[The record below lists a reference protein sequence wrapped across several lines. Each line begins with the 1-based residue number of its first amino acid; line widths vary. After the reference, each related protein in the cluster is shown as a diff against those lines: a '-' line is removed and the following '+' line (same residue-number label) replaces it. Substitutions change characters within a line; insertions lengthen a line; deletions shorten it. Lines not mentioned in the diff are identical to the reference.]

1 MKPTRR
7 AMALAA
13 HGLLATVGRVLSED
27 DPSILGGSWAVAPA
41 SKT

>member
-7 AMALAA
+7 AMALA
-13 HGLLATVGRVLSED
+13 HGLLATAGRVRSED